1 MRARDAIL
9 LLLVLTGIASADDP
23 KPKPVDVKAIRDKL
37 LLFEDTQGGTYV
49 VLPGP
54 DGRLFYGTTAKVV
67 YEQIIV
73 TKSTDG
79 DAWSLGVYAPR
90 VSGITPVLVQR
101 RKDTGAFERWCDET
115 AMPLKPIAADR
126 AKPML
131 EKMQFMT
138 NALIRRPQF
147 FARDDAGVYY
157 YVDQLAKA
165 YGGQGYRVFSGKKGA
180 MKQLP
185 LTDVAHDTGGDVF
198 STKSGDVRFVVD
210 ANDSAKNSA
219 YWIKG
224 DKKHELTILDRDAN
238 SRVIFKDLGIY
249 TFLGTPCDEL

>member
-1 MRARDAIL
+1 MRARNAIL
-9 LLLVLTGIASADDP
+9 LLLFLSGIAAADDP

-37 LLFEDTQGGTYV
+37 MLFEDAQGGTYV

-54 DGRLFYGTTAKVV
+54 DGRLFYGTTAKAV
-67 YEQIIV
+67 YEQIV
-73 TKSTDG
+73 VSRSTDG
-79 DAWSLGVYAPR
+79 DAWSFGVYAPR
-90 VSGITPVLVQR
+90 LSGITPAIVQR
-101 RKDTGAFERWCDET
+101 RKDTGAFERWCDE
-115 AMPLKPIAADR
+115 ASMPLKLVPADR

-131 EKMQFMT
+131 AKIQFMT
-138 NALIRRPQF
+138 SGLIRRAQF

-210 ANDSAKNSA
+210 ANDHTKNSA

-224 DKKHELTILDRDAN
+224 DKKRELTILDPDVN

-249 TFLGTPCDEL
+249 TFLSTPCDEL

>member
-1 MRARDAIL
+1 MRARNAIL
-9 LLLVLTGIASADDP
+9 LLLALTGIAAADDP
-23 KPKPVDVKAIRDKL
+23 KPKAIDVKAIRDKL

-54 DGRLFYGTTAKVV
+54 DGRLFYGTNTKVV
-67 YEQIIV
+67 YEQIVV
-73 TKSTDG
+73 TKGTDG
-79 DAWSLGVYAPR
+79 DGWSFGVYAPR
-90 VSGITPVLVQR
+90 LSGITPAIVQR
-101 RKDTGAFERWCDET
+101 RKDTSAFERWCDQ
-115 AMPLKPIAADR
+115 ASMPLKLVPADR

-131 EKMQFMT
+131 EKLQFMT
-138 NALIRRPQF
+138 NAMIRRPQF

-165 YGGQGYRVFSGKKGA
+165 YGGEGYRVFSGKKGA
-180 MKQLP
+180 MKLLP

-210 ANDSAKNSA
+210 ANDHSKNTA

-224 DKKHELTILDRDAN
+224 DKKHELTILDPDTN

-249 TFLGTPCDEL
+249 TFLGTVCDEL